1 MSQDVDSQLSSLGVI
16 PPEHVASWGPEQ
28 PGLLKLAAWLN
39 RWLPRGK
46 GAVPRWIGR
55 SVGKSWQTSITT
67 DSGCRL
73 AVHPAHLDLYVS
85 IQNEG
90 AWESWVRAA
99 CIRAIRPNDVMFD
112 VGANAGAISNEIGLA
127 CPNIE
132 IKAFEPQ
139 PRMAELVAVSAAL
152 NGLECIDV
160 FQVAIGDHTGTIN
173 LHLPAHSLHAST
185 LSLGESGEQSVQVPL
200 HSLDDLVRDE
210 GFPLPDLIK
219 IDVEGGEL
227 AVLNGAKRTIRS
239 NLPVIIFE
247 ANDNCV
253 RFGYDRKDLFDAIA
267 DCGDYCFFKVAP
279 GDVLASPIARRAE
292 FSDCYEEVHVET
304 A

>member
-1 MSQDVDSQLSSLGVI
+1 MLKVHTPTSEDIVG
-16 PPEHVASWGPEQ
+16 WRRTQ
-28 PGLLKLAAWLN
+28 PLAMKLAK
-39 RWLPRGK
+39 RWFAVAPRAK
-46 GAVPRWIGR
+46 GAGCRWVGRTFGR
-55 SVGKSWQTSITT
+55 SWQVFIETKF
-67 DSGCRL
+67 GCCL
-73 AVHPAHLDLYVS
+73 AVDAQHLDLFVA
-85 IQNEG
+85 IQVAG
-90 AWESWVRAA
+90 AWEPWVRAA
-99 CIRAIRPNDVMFD
+99 CIRAMRPNDVMFD
-112 VGANAGAISNEIGLA
+112 VGANAGAISNEVGLA
-127 CPNIE
+127 CPGIQ

-227 AVLNGAKRTIRS
+227 AVLHGARQTIQKK
-239 NLPVIIFE
+239 LPVVIFE
-247 ANDNCV
+247 ANDNCE
-253 RFGYDRKDLFDAIA
+253 RFGYRREDLFRTIA
-267 DCGDYCFFKVAP
+267 DCGDYYFFKVAP
-279 GDVLASPIARRAE
+279 GDVLASPANRVAE
-292 FSDCYEEVHVET
+292 FDGIYESISWER
-304 A
+304 